1 MKKEKLEGQIKV
13 VEQNFVKARMNIK
26 LRLKNI
32 ELWVSDYTI
41 ENQNKKAQILQLKFL
56 SDLSMYQ
63 ESYCMNLTCI
73 QPKIIK

>member
-1 MKKEKLEGQIKV
+1 MKGKVTRVKEGIQTVKNKLKKEKLEGHIKV

-41 ENQNKKAQILQLKFL
+41 ANQNKKA
-56 SDLSMYQ
+56 
-63 ESYCMNLTCI
+63 
-73 QPKIIK
+73 